1 MHPVSFEPC
10 TCLGCCLAQIVQ
22 RDHVERRG
30 DLMMWAVAIVLGLL
44 WALGVANSQT
54 AGGYVHLFIGVAVVL
69 VGYGIYRRR
78 RERRA
83 P

>member
-1 MHPVSFEPC
+1 
-10 TCLGCCLAQIVQ
+10 
-22 RDHVERRG
+22 
-30 DLMMWAVAIVLGLL
+30 MMWAVAIVLGLL